1 MHPDILLLLDKPHP
15 AASSSFLRNSGP
27 GPQHVALGDL
37 TRGVQGR
44 AKGCMQPWGGVT
56 VRNQPSPCASMFE
69 PQGKTYQE
77 PLTSLSVSLPLSV
90 SVSPL
95 LQHPGSF
102 LSLSAH
108 TCVHMHTHTHTHP
121 QPSLLAL
128 WHLCS
133 PLPLRVPPPKAWRPR
148 ADNPCF
154 SSPPRVPLKPAG
166 PGWALHPNMPV
177 LSLPVQDPNQTG
189 KV

>member
-27 GPQHVALGDL
+27 GPQRVALGDL

-44 AKGCMQPWGGVT
+44 AKGCMQPWGRVT

-90 SVSPL
+90 SVSPP
-95 LQHPGSF
+95 LQHPSSF

-108 TCVHMHTHTHTHP
+108 TCVHMHTHTHTAVFAGSVAP
-121 QPSLLAL
+121 LLTT
-128 WHLCS
+128 
-133 PLPLRVPPPKAWRPR
+133 PLTSTPPPKLGA
-148 ADNPCF
+148 
-154 SSPPRVPLKPAG
+154 LGQTIPASQAH
-166 PGWALHPNMPV
+166 PGCP
-177 LSLPVQDPNQTG
+177 
-189 KV
+189 

>member
-27 GPQHVALGDL
+27 GPQRVALGDL

-108 TCVHMHTHTHTHP
+108 TCVHMHTP
-121 QPSLLAL
+121 LLS
-128 WHLCS
+128 HSSKTYMS
-133 PLPLRVPPPKAWRPR
+133 PLRQVGTRRGQLSCEPVCLLCEVVFPPPCR
-148 ADNPCF
+148 ASCGD
-154 SSPPRVPLKPAG
+154 RLVPSAQV
-166 PGWALHPNMPV
+166 PV
-177 LSLPVQDPNQTG
+177 
-189 KV
+189 